1 MSQFVD
7 QFKDAMNRGEVLRP
21 GAYLE
26 RIRLSEYSEL
36 LETGMRTGREQDN
49 RVQQVYC
56 AMNLLALLESAGRTS
71 LPDVVRDE
79 VKISQETHG
88 RVLDLVG
95 SEQKRYRRFVRL
107 NALASLLL
115 AVVIFWLVGFVLH
128 YDMSIAAGAGII
140 VFLLDL
146 YANGKTNERRWRS
159 RQVRSFE
166 KHVDPNL
173 IRLNE
178 MYMREEKGTA
188 R

>member
-7 QFKDAMNRGEVLRP
+7 QFKDAMNRGEVLRS

-79 VKISQETHG
+79 VKISQEIHG
-88 RVLDLVG
+88 QVLDLVDV
-95 SEQKRYRRFVRL
+95 Q
-107 NALASLLL
+107 
-115 AVVIFWLVGFVLH
+115 
-128 YDMSIAAGAGII
+128 
-140 VFLLDL
+140 
-146 YANGKTNERRWRS
+146 
-159 RQVRSFE
+159 
-166 KHVDPNL
+166 
-173 IRLNE
+173 
-178 MYMREEKGTA
+178 
-188 R
+188 